1 MNKVTLIGGWFVK
14 VEREINFL
22 IITGMSGAG
31 KTVAIQSLE
40 DLGFFIVDNLPAQL
54 IPKFAE
60 LIEQSGGKVG
70 KVAVVVDL
78 RGREFFDSLIE
89 SLDGLAEHPHIHY
102 QVLFLDA
109 SDQTLVRRYKET
121 RRRHPLSMRGSLLS
135 GIQQERRMLEE
146 VKGRAHQII
155 DTSQLTPAQLKE
167 KIVSRFSNEE
177 QNRLT
182 VTFMSFGFKYGVPID
197 ADLLFDVRFLPNP
210 HYVESL
216 KPFTGKEPEVYEYVL
231 KWAETKQFLHKLVD
245 LLTFLLPH
253 YHREGKTQL
262 VVGIGCTG
270 GKHRSVAI
278 AEYLKTQFEEHAL
291 TRVNHRDWEKDR

>member
-1 MNKVTLIGGWFVK
+1 MG
-14 VEREINFL
+14 REINLL

-31 KTVAIQSLE
+31 KTVAVQSLE
-40 DLGFFIVDNLPAQL
+40 DLGFFCVDTLPTQL

-60 LIEQSGGKVG
+60 LIEQSGGKIG
-70 KVAVVVDL
+70 KVAVVIDL
-78 RGREFFDSLIE
+78 RGREFFDSLIS
-89 SLDGLAEHPHIHY
+89 SLDALSEHPLIHY
-102 QVLFLDA
+102 QILFLDA
-109 SDQTLVRRYKET
+109 SDQTLVQRYKET
-121 RRRHPLSMRGSLLS
+121 RRRHPLSTKGSLLS
-135 GIQQERRMLEE
+135 GIQQERLMLEE
-146 VKGRAHQII
+146 IKGRAHQII
-155 DTSQLTPAQLKE
+155 DTSQLKPAQLKE

-182 VTFMSFGFKYGVPID
+182 VTFMSFGFKYGIPID
-197 ADLLFDVRFLPNP
+197 ADLLFDARFLPNP

-216 KPFTGKEPEVYEYVL
+216 KPLTGKEPEVYEYVL
-231 KWAETKQFLHKLVD
+231 KWGETKQFLHKLVD
-245 LLTFLLPH
+245 LLAFLLPH

-278 AEYLKTQFEEHAL
+278 AEYLNTRFGEQVQ

>member
-109 SDQTLVRRYKET
+109 
-121 RRRHPLSMRGSLLS
+121 
-135 GIQQERRMLEE
+135 
-146 VKGRAHQII
+146 
-155 DTSQLTPAQLKE
+155 
-167 KIVSRFSNEE
+167 
-177 QNRLT
+177 
-182 VTFMSFGFKYGVPID
+182 
-197 ADLLFDVRFLPNP
+197 
-210 HYVESL
+210 
-216 KPFTGKEPEVYEYVL
+216 
-231 KWAETKQFLHKLVD
+231 
-245 LLTFLLPH
+245 
-253 YHREGKTQL
+253 
-262 VVGIGCTG
+262 
-270 GKHRSVAI
+270 
-278 AEYLKTQFEEHAL
+278 
-291 TRVNHRDWEKDR
+291 